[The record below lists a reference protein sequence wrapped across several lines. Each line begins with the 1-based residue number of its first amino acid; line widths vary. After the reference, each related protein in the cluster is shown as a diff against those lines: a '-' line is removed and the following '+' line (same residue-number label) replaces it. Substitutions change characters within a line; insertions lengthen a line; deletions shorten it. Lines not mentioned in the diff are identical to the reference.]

1 MSLLQ
6 SIVTEVIKNA
16 AQSQTANQSQ
26 SQAGLGGLLGGLA
39 GAMGQGQSAN
49 QGMGGVLGNV
59 LGSVLA
65 GQSQSQPQQ
74 SQGSQGLDAI
84 LGGLLGG
91 QSQNTN
97 ASAGDLGSILGSVLG
112 GSTQGTQSGGINAGG
127 IKKSALLVALLPVV
141 LAFIQ
146 KNGGLSGVLGKFS
159 NNGMGNQAQSW
170 VNIDANNDGIDAGD
184 IQRLFGDQEIQAACA
199 QTGASESEVC
209 QDIAELLPKVVNDLT
224 PQGDL
229 STEQEANDEIS
240 QILAQI
246 NASKF

>member
-16 AQSQTANQSQ
+16 AQTQNQSQ

-39 GAMGQGQSAN
+39 GAMGQSQSN

-59 LGSVLA
+59 LGSVLS
-65 GQSQSQPQQ
+65 GQTQSQPQQ

-97 ASAGDLGSILGSVLG
+97 ASAGDLGSILGSVLD
-112 GSTQGTQSGGINAGG
+112 GSTQGTQSGGIN
-127 IKKSALLVALLPVV
+127 KSALLVALLPVV

-170 VNIDANNDGIDAGD
+170 VNIDTDNDGIDAND
-184 IQRLFGDQEIQAACA
+184 VAKLFGNDEINQVCA
-199 QTGASESEVC
+199 QTGASQSEVC
-209 QDIAELLPKVVNDLT
+209 QGIAELLPQVVNDLT
-224 PQGDL
+224 PQGNLDN
-229 STEQEANDEIS
+229 EQQANDEIS

>member
-16 AQSQTANQSQ
+16 AQSQTQNQSQ

-39 GAMGQGQSAN
+39 GAMGQGQSN
-49 QGMGGVLGNV
+49 QGMGGVLGSV
-59 LGSVLA
+59 LGSVLS
-65 GQSQSQPQQ
+65 GQTQPQPQQ

-91 QSQNTN
+91 QQSNT
-97 ASAGDLGSILGSVLG
+97 SPTDLGSILGGVLG
-112 GSTQGTQSGGINAGG
+112 GGQAPSVPQGSQGGFN
-127 IKKSALLVALLPVV
+127 KSALLLALLPIV
-141 LAFIQ
+141 LAYIQ

-170 VNIDANNDGIDAGD
+170 VNIDTNNDGIDAGD

-209 QDIAELLPKVVNDLT
+209 QGIAELLPKVVNDLT